1 MGAEPENEQGAQDEE
16 TLAEAFWAVSR
27 RLRHR
32 SHESVSPLG
41 ITPGQARAIG
51 VLQRHGSLRISSLSE
66 HLRIAPRS
74 GTEVVDAL
82 QERGLVERSPDPD
95 DRRATLVSLS
105 PSGEEIAQAVRR
117 ARAAEAD
124 QFFDRLG
131 EADRRELSRIIGIL
145 RRP

>member
-1 MGAEPENEQGAQDEE
+1 MGAEQEDDE

-32 SHESVSPLG
+32 SHESISPLG
-41 ITPGQARAIG
+41 ITPAQARAIG
-51 VLQRHGSLRISSLSE
+51 VLRRHGSMRISTLSE

-82 QERGLVERSPDPD
+82 QERDLLERSPDPD
-95 DRRATLVSLS
+95 DRRATLVTLS
-105 PSGEEIAQAVRR
+105 PAGEEIAEAVRR

-124 QFFDRLG
+124 QFFDRLS
-131 EADRRELSRIIGIL
+131 EADRTELARIIGL
-145 RRP
+145 LKRS

>member
-1 MGAEPENEQGAQDEE
+1 MGAQEDEE

-32 SHESVSPLG
+32 SHESISPLG
-41 ITPGQARAIG
+41 ITPAQARAIG
-51 VLQRHGSLRISSLSE
+51 VLRRHGSMRISTLSE

-82 QERGLVERSPDPD
+82 QERALVQRSPDPD
-95 DRRATLVSLS
+95 DRRAVLVTLS
-105 PSGEEIAQAVRR
+105 PQGEEVAEAVRR

-124 QFFDRLG
+124 LFFDRLD
-131 EADRRELSRIIGIL
+131 EADRTELARIISLL

>member
-1 MGAEPENEQGAQDEE
+1 MGEPEDEE

-41 ITPGQARAIG
+41 VTPAQARAIG
-51 VLQRHGSLRISSLSE
+51 VLRRHGSLRISTLSE

-82 QERGLVERSPDPD
+82 QERGLVQRSPDPD
-95 DRRATLVSLS
+95 DRRATLVTLS
-105 PSGEEIAQAVRR
+105 PAGEEVAEAVRR

-124 QFFDRLG
+124 QFFDRLST
-131 EADRRELSRIIGIL
+131 EDRSQLARIISLL

>member
-1 MGAEPENEQGAQDEE
+1 MSSRDDEE

-27 RLRHR
+27 HLRHR

-51 VLQRHGSLRISSLSE
+51 MLSRHGSMRISTLSE

-82 QERGLVERSPDPD
+82 QERGLVERSPDLD
-95 DRRATLVSLS
+95 DRRATLVTLS
-105 PSGEEIAQAVRR
+105 SQGQEVATAVRR
-117 ARAAEAD
+117 ARAAEAEA
-124 QFFDRLG
+124 FFDRLSDS
-131 EADRRELSRIIGIL
+131 DRAELARIIGIL
-145 RRP
+145 RSGT

>member
-1 MGAEPENEQGAQDEE
+1 MNTTEDDE

-41 ITPGQARAIG
+41 VTPAQARAVG
-51 VLQRHGSLRISSLSE
+51 VLTRHGPMRISELSN

-82 QERGLVERSPDPD
+82 EERGLVARSPDPA
-95 DRRATLVSLS
+95 DRRAVLVTLSS
-105 PSGEEIAQAVRR
+105 QGEEVAAAVRR

-124 QFFDRLG
+124 QFFDRLD
-131 EADRRELSRIIGIL
+131 ESDRKELARIIGIL